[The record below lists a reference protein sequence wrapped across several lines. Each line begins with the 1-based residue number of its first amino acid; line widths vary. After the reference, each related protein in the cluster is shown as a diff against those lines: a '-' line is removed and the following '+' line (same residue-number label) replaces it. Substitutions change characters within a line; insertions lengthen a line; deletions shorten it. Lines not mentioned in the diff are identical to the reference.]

1 MADLV
6 RTAEVVKLYD
16 GDTFTA
22 RVALGWNVSVTNRT
36 RVNGINAPELATPE
50 GQAAEE
56 YAATLLHPGDTV
68 TLTSHG
74 PNGKFDNWGRILAA
88 VTLAD
93 GRDFGS
99 LMLES
104 GNAVPMTFNAVSA
117 VDDEDVE
124 S

>member
-1 MADLV
+1 VADLA

-22 RVALGWNVSVTNRT
+22 RVALGWNVSVTNRV

-56 YAATLLHPGDTV
+56 YAATLVHPGDTV

-74 PNGKFDNWGRILAA
+74 PNGTFDNYGRLLCT
-88 VTLAD
+88 VGLAD

-99 LMLES
+99 LMVES
-104 GNAVPMTFNAVSA
+104 GNAVAYTVRALEVG
-117 VDDEDVE
+117 EG
-124 S
+124 